1 MNILVAQSGGPTAA
15 INATIAGVIEEA
27 QNYKKI
33 KNVYGA
39 LNGIEGVINKN
50 LVSFDEIDIELLF
63 KTPSSALGSCRY
75 KLPTDLDNEIYP
87 KIISYLKEKDIRC
100 FIYVGGNDSMDTV
113 LKLSN
118 YCKKNKIEDIS
129 IIGAPK
135 TIDNDLM
142 GTDHCPGFGSAA
154 KYVATTFLELEKD
167 CSVYNQ
173 PSLTLV
179 EVMGRNSGWLI
190 AASALSKLNGGEGP
204 SLIYLC
210 EEPFKEDRF
219 LEDVG
224 EKLTEG
230 KPVLVALSEGLK
242 DLTGKYIGGS
252 ESEKTDNFGHVNSAG
267 AGKYLENLVK
277 KEMDVK
283 VRSIELNI
291 MQRCSG
297 HITSKR
303 DLDESK
309 MLGQEALKLALENKS
324 GRMVGL
330 KRLTNI
336 PYQVEVIN
344 TSIQEIAN
352 LEKKV
357 PLKWISSSKNYVEKE
372 LINYIKPLIEGEVEV
387 DYENG
392 IPKYFSLK
400 KY

>member
-15 INATIAGVIEEA
+15 INATVAGVIEEA
-27 QNYKKI
+27 KNYDNI
-33 KNVYGA
+33 KNIYGA

-50 LVSFDEIDIELLF
+50 LVSFTDVDTELLF

-75 KLPTDLDNEIYP
+75 KLPEDLTNEIYP
-87 KIISYLKEKDIRC
+87 RIISYLKEKNIGC

-118 YCKKNKIEDIS
+118 YCKKNNIKDINVV
-129 IIGAPK
+129 GAPK

-179 EVMGRNSGWLI
+179 EVMGRNSGWLT
-190 AASALSKLNGGEGP
+190 ASSALSKLNGGEGP

-210 EEPFKEDRF
+210 EEFFQEDRF
-219 LEDVG
+219 LEDVK
-224 EKLTEG
+224 EKLSDG
-230 KPVLVALSEGLK
+230 RSVLVALSEGLK
-242 DLTGKYIGGS
+242 DESGKYIGGS
-252 ESEKTDNFGHVNSAG
+252 ESGKADNFGHTNTAG
-267 AGKYLENLVK
+267 VGKYLENLVK
-277 KEMDVK
+277 NKMDVK

-303 DLDESK
+303 DLEESR
-309 MLGQEALKLALENKS
+309 MLGQEALKLGLENKS

-330 KRLTNI
+330 KRLTNT
-336 PYQVEVIN
+336 PYEIEVIS
-344 TSIQEIAN
+344 TPIDRIAN

-357 PLKWISSSKNYVEKE
+357 PLDWISNSKNYVEKE
-372 LINYIKPLIEGEVEV
+372 LMDYIKPLIEGEVKV

-392 IPKYFSLK
+392 IPKYFNLS
-400 KY
+400 

>member
-15 INATIAGVIEEA
+15 INATVAGVIEEA
-27 QNYKKI
+27 KNYNNIKKI
-33 KNVYGA
+33 YGA

-50 LVSFDEIDIELLF
+50 LVIFTDVDTELLF

-75 KLPTDLDNEIYP
+75 KLPEDLSDEIYP
-87 KIISYLKEKDIRC
+87 EIISYLKEKEIRC
-100 FIYVGGNDSMDTV
+100 FVYVGGNDSMDTV

-118 YCKKNKIEDIS
+118 YCKKNNIEDIS
-129 IIGAPK
+129 VVGAPK

-179 EVMGRNSGWLI
+179 EVMGRNSGWLT

-204 SLIYLC
+204 ALIYLC
-210 EEPFKEDRF
+210 EELFHEKRF
-219 LEDVG
+219 LEDVKG
-224 EKLTEG
+224 KLAEG
-230 KPVLVALSEGLK
+230 RPLLVALSEGLK
-242 DLTGKYIGGS
+242 NKKGEYIGGS
-252 ESEKTDNFGHVNSAG
+252 ESEKADNFGHTNTAG
-267 AGKYLENLVK
+267 VGKYLENLVK
-277 KEMDVK
+277 SKMDVK

-297 HITSKR
+297 HLTSKR

-309 MLGQEALKLALENKS
+309 MLGQEALKLGLENES

-330 KRLTNI
+330 KRLTNT
-336 PYQVEVIN
+336 PYEIEVIN
-344 TSIQEIAN
+344 TPIDKIAN

-357 PLKWISSSKNYVEKE
+357 PLEWISNSKNYIEKE
-372 LINYIKPLIEGEVEV
+372 LVDYIKPLIEGEVRV

-392 IPKYFSLK
+392 IPKYFSLG
-400 KY
+400 